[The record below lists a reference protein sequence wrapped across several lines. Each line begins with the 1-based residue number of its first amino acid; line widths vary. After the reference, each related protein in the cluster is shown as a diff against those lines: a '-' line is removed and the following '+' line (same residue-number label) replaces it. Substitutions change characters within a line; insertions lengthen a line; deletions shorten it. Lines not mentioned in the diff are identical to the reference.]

1 MALVKFA
8 LQGRFAVDTLAL
20 PKTICTGGITVLTLT
35 MIFLFLYVWD
45 RVRNYIDADIDCYL
59 GMKSGV

>member
-8 LQGRFAVDTLAL
+8 LQGRFAVDALAL
-20 PKTICTGGITVLTLT
+20 PKTISTGGITVLTLT

-45 RVRNYIDADIDCYL
+45 RVRNYIDADIDSYL